1 MSQDMDR
8 IDGLEMRLAEQDR
21 TIEDLNAAVTAQW
34 TALDALK
41 RQMGQFVERLA
52 EAEAASRAK
61 PTSRPRIIEAGG
73 EDQSSAPRGFARAS
87 ALGAVSPC
95 PVMAGTSPAMTGG
108 WVEQNIRPSMFRAAS
123 HGGPDRFSLTC
134 PGKFG

>member
-52 EAEAASRAK
+52 EAESRLPGEADK
-61 PTSRPRIIEAGG
+61 PP
-73 EDQSSAPRGFARAS
+73 P
-87 ALGAVSPC
+87 
-95 PVMAGTSPAMTGG
+95 
-108 WVEQNIRPSMFRAAS
+108 
-123 HGGPDRFSLTC
+123 HY
-134 PGKFG
+134 